1 MAKYETA
8 QDRKRQE
15 RASRLFCHAFDLVS
29 VDRGEYAPV
38 DYDLVNKQQDLIGAL
53 EVKGCPD
60 RNIDDDLVV
69 QVAIR
74 KLVDLQN
81 HQKKTNRPVAICWAF
96 DDGIVYERISNLFG
110 NFRLGGRKPRA
121 GSYNDIEIMARIEIK
136 NLKKVLY

>member
-15 RASRLFCHAFDLVS
+15 RASRLFCHAFDLVC
-29 VDRGEYAPV
+29 VDRGEFAPV
-38 DYDLVNKQQDLIGAL
+38 DYDLINKRNDTIGAL
-53 EVKGCPD
+53 EVKGCP
-60 RNIDDDLVV
+60 NKKIDDVLTV

-110 NFRLGGRKPRA
+110 NFKLGGRTPRA
-121 GSYNDIEIMARIEIK
+121 GSYNDIEIMASVEIK